1 MMRPAVAEYP
11 AGARTPWR
19 VIDDF
24 ELVWMLQ
31 GQARL
36 ISDERDWSLVP
47 GRLALVP
54 PGVRHGFVWD
64 ERRPCRHGYV
74 HFDGEHFAGAPVA
87 AAPVAAAP
95 VAEVRVTPM
104 TADDPLD
111 GLCAFLLWLGRSDR
125 HDWQA
130 PAEQALRLLFALA
143 VAGPLPPAEPPR
155 NLPAPVSAATDH
167 LRCEWAQ
174 MPLRRLTV
182 AELSSAAAVSRGYLE
197 RLFGAAFG
205 LGVAAGTERARCS
218 RAETLLTRTDL
229 TLDVIARQCGFADG
243 SHFSHRFTAIH
254 GLPPS
259 AYRRDGA
266 AGSVLDDPGVRRL
279 ARLIWS

>member
-1 MMRPAVAEYP
+1 MMRPATAEYP
-11 AGARTPWR
+11 TGAQTPWR

-24 ELVWMLQ
+24 ELVWMLR

-36 ISDERDWSLVP
+36 VTDERDWPLVP

-74 HFDGEHFAGAPVA
+74 HFDADHFAGAPVA
-87 AAPVAAAP
+87 
-95 VAEVRVTPM
+95 EVRLTSM
-104 TADDPLD
+104 TADDPLA

-125 HDWQA
+125 DDWQA
-130 PAEQALRLLFALA
+130 PAERTLGLLLALL
-143 VAGPLPPAEPPR
+143 VAGPLPPAEPAW
-155 NLPAPVSAATDH
+155 NLPVPVSGAIDH
-167 LRCEWAQ
+167 LRREWAQ
-174 MPLRRLTV
+174 MPLRRVTV
-182 AELSSAAAVSRGYLE
+182 AELASAAAVSRGYLE
-197 RLFGAAFG
+197 RLFQAAFG

-229 TLDVIARQCGFADG
+229 TLEVVARQCGFADG
-243 SHFSHRFTAIH
+243 SHFTHRFTAIY

-259 AYRRDGA
+259 AYRRHGA
-266 AGSVLDDPGVRRL
+266 ADSVLDDPGVRHL
-279 ARLIWS
+279 ARLIWD